1 MAHFFHPHY
10 RGVLLKPYEK
20 YDPLV
25 KDLVDNH
32 PTTKGFHN
40 RTPQSDTLS
49 PPLTTESVNF
59 FEDDIDVSPGRPS
72 QTRIFLLCQKVTEGK
87 APLEIKIS
95 WCGDSPSILHNSQWF
110 DQGKAML
117 TF

>member
-1 MAHFFHPHY
+1 M
-10 RGVLLKPYEK
+10 
-20 YDPLV
+20 V

-40 RTPQSDTLS
+40 WTPQSDTLS
-49 PPLTTESVNF
+49 LPLTTESVNF
-59 FEDDIDVSPGRPS
+59 FEDDIDVSPAD
-72 QTRIFLLCQKVTEGK
+72 LLKPEFFCSGQEVTEGK

-95 WCGDSPSILHNSQWF
+95 WCGDSPLILHNSQWF
-110 DQGKAML
+110 DQSKAML